1 MSSTALTPTQP
12 PTGNQQEH
20 GKSLLEF
27 LLGKKS
33 SVSNLAEE
41 GIPGEEEKMR
51 KDLTADEQL
60 QFVRAIAGLSSDDVS
75 AVIRAADDALPE
87 DVALNPKLL
96 RATLHP
102 GKFGD
107 ADKQQAEIAFQ
118 RKSVFYQ
125 P

>member
-1 MSSTALTPTQP
+1 M
-12 PTGNQQEH
+12 
-20 GKSLLEF
+20 
-27 LLGKKS
+27 
-33 SVSNLAEE
+33 
-41 GIPGEEEKMR
+41 
-51 KDLTADEQL
+51 
-60 QFVRAIAGLSSDDVS
+60 RAIAGLSSDDVS

>member
-12 PTGNQQEH
+12 PTGGQQEH
-20 GKSLLEF
+20 EKSLLEF
-27 LLGKKS
+27 LLGKKT

-51 KDLTADEQL
+51 KDLTTEERL
-60 QFVRAIAGLSSDDVS
+60 KFVRAIAGLSSDDVS

-102 GKFGD
+102 DKFGD
-107 ADKQQAEIAFQ
+107 ADKRQAEIAFQ
-118 RKSVFYQ
+118 RKSVLYQ

>member
-41 GIPGEEEKMR
+41 GIPGEEKMR
-51 KDLTADEQL
+51 KDLTADERL

-102 GKFGD
+102 DKFGD
-107 ADKQQAEIAFQ
+107 ADKRQAEIAFQ
-118 RKSVFYQ
+118 RKSVLYQ